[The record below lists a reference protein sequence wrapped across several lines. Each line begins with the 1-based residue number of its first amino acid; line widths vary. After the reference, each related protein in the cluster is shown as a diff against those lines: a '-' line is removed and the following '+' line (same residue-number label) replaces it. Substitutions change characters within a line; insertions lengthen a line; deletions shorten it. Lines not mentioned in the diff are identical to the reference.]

1 MKVDEYGLSR
11 IILSARKKSGLTQ
24 SEVSKKTGITQG
36 TLSKIES
43 YQCSVSAKHWFLLSK
58 LLDIPADSVWSG
70 VIERKGRPRLQ
81 TSGNPFKLPKKYLS
95 EASTSVRE
103 IAPIIKI
110 ICEKFGKAEF
120 ESFIRSQKVSDLF
133 FIDYSNL
140 INSQFVM
147 DLMKRFYPQDIPE
160 EVLTRLSA
168 LTSTLTPDSELDLK
182 GEKPKLEQRLT
193 SRSI

>member
-81 TSGNPFKLPKKYLS
+81 TTGNPFKLPKKYLN
-95 EASTSVRE
+95 EANTSVRE

-147 DLMKRFYPQDIPE
+147 DLMKRFYPQDIPDDI
-160 EVLTRLSA
+160 LTRLSA

-193 SRSI
+193 SHSI